1 MAQCGVA
8 TVKAV
13 KSGDCVILMGKA
25 ASGKRPEIVL
35 TLSSLMAPLVGNR
48 TREEEDFGNAS
59 REFLRNLVIGKRV
72 AFRVEY
78 TVDAIRRTF
87 GSIQLDGV
95 GDVGTAVV
103 RNGWAKVRPSREGD
117 EQCASNLEELQAL
130 AATAEAAKIGMFDAK
145 ASKKVKQWNIER
157 SQRLDYAAAS
167 VLLKELKSSPQEIVV
182 EQVLDGAS
190 IRAVIMNREPKMSVM
205 LSFSGIACTRVRPTA
220 RKPRG
225 GAAPKLAAD
234 GADAASPPDAPPAP
248 LDPEPF
254 ALEARDFTE
263 VRLLHRRLEV
273 RFEGVGRNGKFF
285 GTVVHKK
292 GNIGVKLVE
301 VGLARVQEWSLI
313 FAAAAAQKEARA
325 GQLAA
330 KMSKKRLWKN
340 YTPPVLPAPFRGTV
354 VDIVSTDTVVVAPSK
369 GGEERR
375 VTLASVRAP
384 WLGRRDERPKP
395 WAYEASELLRKTCIG
410 KQVDVQIDYLKSRD
424 PTRPA
429 REYGTV
435 TLKSGRGN
443 VAVALAAAGFAEAER
458 HSAGDEAAYA

>member
-1 MAQCGVA
+1 MAEGIA

-13 KSGDCVILMGKA
+13 KSGDCVILMGNA
-25 ASGKRPEIVL
+25 ASGKRPEIEL
-35 TLSSLMAPLVGNR
+35 TLSSLMAPHVGNR

-78 TVDAIRRTF
+78 KVDAIRRTF
-87 GSIQLDGV
+87 GSIQLDGI

-117 EQCASNLEELQAL
+117 EQCAANLEELQAL
-130 AATAEAAKIGMFDAK
+130 AETAEAAKIGMFDAK

-157 SQRLDYAAAS
+157 SQRLDHAAAS
-167 VLLKELKSSPQEIVV
+167 ALLKELKSSPQEIVV
-182 EQVLDGAS
+182 EQVLDGAA
-190 IRAVIMNREPKMSVM
+190 IRAVIMNREPKMTVM
-205 LSFSGIACTRVRPTA
+205 LSFSGIACPRVRPTA

-225 GAAPKLAAD
+225 GGAAKVAAD
-234 GADAASPPDAPPAP
+234 GADAASPAA
-248 LDPEPF
+248 LEPEPF

-273 RFEGVGRNGKFF
+273 RFEGVGRTGRFF

-313 FAAAAAQKEARA
+313 FAAAAAQKEARS

-354 VDIVSTDTVVVAPSK
+354 VDIVSTDTVIVAPSR

-375 VTLASVRAP
+375 VTLASVRTP

-410 KQVDVQIDYLKSRD
+410 KQVDVQIDYLRSRD
-424 PTRPA
+424 PARPA
-429 REYGTV
+429 REFGTV

-443 VAVALAAAGFAEAER
+443 VAVTLAAAGFAEAER